1 MSIRQTLFLILTPIV
16 AMCILSF
23 GNGFFTTYSSIE
35 LNDLGRSNLM
45 IGLVSAAYF
54 FGMMAGSY
62 FSQST
67 IVRVGYIRA
76 FVLFASLMAIST
88 LIIGIFKE
96 ISVWMFFRFVCGF
109 SLAALFIIIESWCI
123 LSSEKKNRG
132 LIFSIYLF
140 VYYGTQALSQLM
152 INFHFSQALLAYC
165 FISSLCSIAI
175 VLMAFTKTVAPVP
188 QSEEICSPIQIMIKV
203 PLAMVASVVGGAL
216 LGAIYT
222 ILPVF
227 LVRVDSNHD
236 MISFLMMTTI
246 LGGMLLQIPMGK
258 LSDIIDRRKVILLA
272 GAGICLASILICMLH
287 NSYLIFSIII
297 FVFGGCAFVIYPLSI
312 SHASDF
318 LDESEILGTIGVL
331 TIAYGLG
338 SVVGPVVISSFMA
351 VVGPFGFFAIT
362 ALLSASLCV
371 YSIYRIS
378 KRKSATD
385 TVQFIAATP
394 ESLNF
399 SEAQEIVS
407 DKSLEEE

>member
-1 MSIRQTLFLILTPIV
+1 MTVRQTLFLILTPIV
-16 AMCILSF
+16 AMCVLSF

-35 LNDLGRSNLM
+35 LNSLGRSNLM
-45 IGLVSAAYF
+45 IGLISAAYF
-54 FGMMAGSY
+54 FGMTAGSY
-62 FSQST
+62 FSQFT

-88 LIIGIFKE
+88 LTVGIFKE
-96 ISVWMFFRFVCGF
+96 VPIWIFFRFVCGF

-132 LIFSIYLF
+132 LVFSIYLLI
-140 VYYGTQALSQLM
+140 YYGSQALSQLM
-152 INFHFSQALLAYC
+152 INIHFSQGLLAYC

-188 QSEEICSPIQIMIKV
+188 HSEEICSPIAIMKKV
-203 PLAMVASVVGGAL
+203 PLAMVASVIGGSL
-216 LGAIYT
+216 LGSIYT
-222 ILPVF
+222 ILPIF
-227 LVRVDSNHD
+227 LVRVDCDANMVSV
-236 MISFLMMTTI
+236 LMMTTI
-246 LGGMLLQIPMGK
+246 LGGMLLQVPMGK

-272 GAGICLASILICMLH
+272 GIGILLASTLIFAFH
-287 NSYLIFSIII
+287 TSYFVFSIII
-297 FVFGGCAFVIYPLSI
+297 FIFGGCAFVIYPLSI

-318 LDESEILGTIGVL
+318 LDEGEILGAIGVL

-338 SVVGPVVISSFMA
+338 SVISPVIISSTMSII
-351 VVGPFGFFAIT
+351 GPFGFFIIT

-371 YSIYRIS
+371 YSVYRMT

-385 TVQFIAATP
+385 TVQFTAATP

-399 SEAQEIVS
+399 SEAQEILS
-407 DKSLEEE
+407 DRSSEEE

>member
-1 MSIRQTLFLILTPIV
+1 MTVRQTLFLILTPIV
-16 AMCILSF
+16 AMCVLSF

-35 LNDLGRSNLM
+35 LNSLGRSNLM
-45 IGLVSAAYF
+45 IGLISAAYF
-54 FGMMAGSY
+54 FGMMSGSY

-88 LIIGIFKE
+88 LIIGVYKE
-96 ISVWMFFRFVCGF
+96 VLVWVLFRFACGF

-123 LSSEKKNRG
+123 LSSERRNRG

-152 INFHFSQALLAYC
+152 INFHFSDGLLAYC

-188 QSEEICSPIQIMIKV
+188 QSEEICSPMKIMRKV
-203 PLAMVASVVGGAL
+203 PLAMVASIIGGSL

-227 LVRVDSNHD
+227 LVRVDSTHN
-236 MISFLMMTTI
+236 MISVLMMTTI
-246 LGGMLLQIPMGK
+246 LGGMLLQIPIGK
-258 LSDIIDRRKVILLA
+258 LSDIIDRRKVILLV
-272 GAGICLASILICMLH
+272 GAGICIASILICLFH
-287 NSYLIFSIII
+287 NSFFMFAVII
-297 FVFGGCAFVIYPLSI
+297 FIFGGCAFVIYPLSI

-318 LDESEILGTIGVL
+318 LDEHEILGAIGVL

-338 SVVGPVVISSFMA
+338 SVVSPIVISSFMA
-351 VVGPFGFFAIT
+351 FVGPFGFFVIT
-362 ALLSASLCV
+362 ALLSAVLCLYSL
-371 YSIYRIS
+371 YRVS
-378 KRKSATD
+378 TRTSAKD
-385 TVQFIAATP
+385 TVQFTAATP
-394 ESLNF
+394 ESLKF
-399 SEAQEIVS
+399 SEAQEIIS
-407 DKSLEEE
+407 DKSSEE

>member
-1 MSIRQTLFLILTPIV
+1 MTVRQTLFLILTPIV
-16 AMCILSF
+16 AMCVLSF

-35 LNDLGRSNLM
+35 LNSLGRSNLM
-45 IGLVSAAYF
+45 IGLISAAYF
-54 FGMMAGSY
+54 FGMMTGSY

-96 ISVWMFFRFVCGF
+96 VPVWIFLRFVCGF

-132 LIFSIYLF
+132 LVFSVYLLI
-140 VYYGTQALSQLM
+140 YYGSQALSQLM
-152 INFHFSQALLAYC
+152 INIHFSEKILAYC

-188 QSEEICSPIQIMIKV
+188 QSEDICSPIAIMKKV
-203 PLAMVASVVGGAL
+203 PLAMVASIIGGAL

-227 LVRVDSNHD
+227 LVRVDSTHN
-236 MISFLMMTTI
+236 MISMLMMITI

-258 LSDIIDRRKVILLA
+258 LSDMMDRRKVILLA

-287 NSYLIFSIII
+287 GSYLIFSLII
-297 FVFGGCAFVIYPLSI
+297 FIFGGCAFVIYPLSI

-318 LDESEILGTIGVL
+318 LDESEILGAIGVL

-338 SVVGPVVISSFMA
+338 SVVSPIIISSFMA
-351 VVGPFGFFAIT
+351 FVGPFGFFIIT
-362 ALLSASLCV
+362 AILSAALCL
-371 YSIYRIS
+371 YSVYRIIT
-378 KRKSATD
+378 RKSATD
-385 TVQFIAATP
+385 TIQFTAATP

-399 SEAQEIVS
+399 SEAQEII
-407 DKSLEEE
+407 LEEE

>member
-1 MSIRQTLFLILTPIV
+1 MTVRQTLFLILTPIV
-16 AMCILSF
+16 AMCVLSF

-35 LNDLGRSNLM
+35 LNSLGRSNFM
-45 IGLVSAAYF
+45 IGLISAAYF

-62 FSQST
+62 FSQTT

-88 LIIGIFKE
+88 LIVGIFKE
-96 ISVWMFFRFVCGF
+96 VPIWLFFRFVCGF

-132 LIFSIYLF
+132 LVFSIYLLI
-140 VYYGTQALSQLM
+140 YYGSQALSQLM
-152 INFHFSQALLAYC
+152 INVHFSQQILAYC

-188 QSEEICSPIQIMIKV
+188 QSEEICSPLAIMRKV
-203 PLAMVASVVGGAL
+203 PLAMVASVIGGSL

-227 LVRVDSNHD
+227 LVRVDSTHN

-246 LGGMLLQIPMGK
+246 LGGMLLQVPMGK

-287 NSYLIFSIII
+287 SSYFIFTIII
-297 FVFGGCAFVIYPLSI
+297 FIFGGCAFVIYPLSI

-318 LDESEILGTIGVL
+318 LDEDEILGAIGVL

-338 SVVGPVVISSFMA
+338 SVVSPVVISSFMA
-351 VVGPFGFFAIT
+351 FVGPFGFFIIT
-362 ALLSASLCV
+362 ALLSASLCL

-385 TVQFIAATP
+385 TVQFTAATP

-399 SEAQEIVS
+399 SEAQEIIS
-407 DKSLEEE
+407 DKSSEEE